1 MALSLTTTAASMVI
15 SLGYNRLSSMQSDT
29 ELVRQQKIY
38 IFWMVYIFDTGFS
51 IRLGRSPV
59 IREHDITVPMMS
71 DNGVVPSAF
80 IGVLRYWIELG
91 RVQCQAVEHLLSP
104 AALLQPPEERSRR
117 ADKLAVRLQE
127 VWDAREVLSLSHALQ
142 GSPASY
148 MYLVRES
155 DSIMHYSTVA
165 LVQHA
170 TMSAQNGTSPAL
182 GAARHALWLSI
193 DTKKRHKDLPESMW
207 SAHCHWTLLHAPFTP
222 FTVIFCHIIAN
233 PTTASEDLQLLGDY
247 VATLKSLSHL
257 SEGVGKLYRLC
268 DIFQKVADLY
278 VQAKAQEAMRMSMQS
293 NNTAPMTQPS
303 MQPAINDIDGYLSAI
318 GFAPPAMDN
327 FANNPISGD
336 QLDATYL
343 NDWFQGNSS
352 LIGLLDQDLSSY
364 PVWSD
369 ASFMPT
375 Q

>member
-1 MALSLTTTAASMVI
+1 
-15 SLGYNRLSSMQSDT
+15 
-29 ELVRQQKIY
+29 
-38 IFWMVYIFDTGFS
+38 
-51 IRLGRSPV
+51 
-59 IREHDITVPMMS
+59 
-71 DNGVVPSAF
+71 
-80 IGVLRYWIELG
+80 
-91 RVQCQAVEHLLSP
+91 
-104 AALLQPPEERSRR
+104 
-117 ADKLAVRLQE
+117 
-127 VWDAREVLSLSHALQ
+127 
-142 GSPASY
+142 
-148 MYLVRES
+148 
-155 DSIMHYSTVA
+155 
-165 LVQHA
+165 
-170 TMSAQNGTSPAL
+170 
-182 GAARHALWLSI
+182 
-193 DTKKRHKDLPESMW
+193 
-207 SAHCHWTLLHAPFTP
+207 
-222 FTVIFCHIIAN
+222 
-233 PTTASEDLQLLGDY
+233 LLGDY

-293 NNTAPMTQPS
+293 NNTAFMMQPS

>member
-1 MALSLTTTAASMVI
+1 MVI

-29 ELVRQQKIY
+29 EQVRQQKIY

-59 IREHDITVPMMS
+59 IREHDITVPMVS
-71 DNGVVPSAF
+71 DNGVVPTAF
-80 IGVLRYWIELG
+80 VGVLRYWIELG
-91 RVQCQAVEHLLSP
+91 RVQCQAVEHLFSP
-104 AALLQPPEERSRR
+104 AALQQTQEERSKR
-117 ADKLAVRLQE
+117 AGRLAVRLQE
-127 VWDAREVLSLSHALQ
+127 VWDARDDLSLSHALP
-142 GSPASY
+142 GLPASY
-148 MYLVRES
+148 LYLLRES
-155 DSIMHYSTVA
+155 DSILHYSTVT

-170 TMSAQNGTSPAL
+170 TMSAQSGASPAL
-182 GAARHALWLSI
+182 GSARHALWLSI
-193 DTKKRHKDLPESMW
+193 DIKKRHKDLPESMW

-222 FTVIFCHIIAN
+222 FTVTFCHIIAN
-233 PTTASEDLQLLGDY
+233 PTTASEDPQLLGDF

-257 SEGVGKLYRLC
+257 SEGVAKLYRLC

-278 VQAKAQEAMRMSMQS
+278 VKAKAQEAMRTAIQS
-293 NNTAPMTQPS
+293 NSAVPTTQPLMQPS

-327 FANNPISGD
+327 FANNPTGGD

-352 LIGLLDQDLSSY
+352 LIGLLDQDLSY
-364 PVWSD
+364 PGWSD
-369 ASFMPT
+369 VNFMPA

>member
-1 MALSLTTTAASMVI
+1 MVI

-29 ELVRQQKIY
+29 EQVRQQKIY
-38 IFWMVYIFDTGFS
+38 VFWMVYIFDTGFS

-59 IREHDITVPMMS
+59 IRDHDITVPMIS
-71 DNGVVPSAF
+71 DNGVVPAAF
-80 IGVLRYWIELG
+80 IAVLRYWIELG
-91 RVQCQAVEHLLSP
+91 RVQCQVVEHLLSP
-104 AALLQPPEERSRR
+104 AALQQPPEERSKR

-127 VWDAREVLSLSHALQ
+127 VWDARDVLSLSQALP
-142 GSPASY
+142 GSPTSY
-148 MYLVRES
+148 LYLLHES
-155 DSIMHYSTVA
+155 DSIMHYSTVT

-170 TMSAQNGTSPAL
+170 TMSAQNGASPAL

-193 DTKKRHKDLPESMW
+193 DIKKRHKDLPESMW

-222 FTVIFCHIIAN
+222 FTVTFCHIIAN
-233 PTTASEDLQLLGDY
+233 PTTASEDLQLLGDF

-268 DIFQKVADLY
+268 DVFQKVADLY
-278 VQAKAQEAMRMSMQS
+278 VKAKTQEAMRTTMQS
-293 NNTAPMTQPS
+293 SNNAVPIAQPS

-327 FANNPISGD
+327 FANNPTGSD

-352 LIGLLDQDLSSY
+352 LIGLLDQDLSY
-364 PVWSD
+364 PGWSD
-369 ASFMPT
+369 VSFMPA